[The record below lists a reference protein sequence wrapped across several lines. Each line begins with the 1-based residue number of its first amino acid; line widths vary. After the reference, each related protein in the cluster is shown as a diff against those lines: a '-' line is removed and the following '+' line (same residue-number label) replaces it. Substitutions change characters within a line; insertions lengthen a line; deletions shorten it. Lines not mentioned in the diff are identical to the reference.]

1 MKKGIKAILALCFLS
16 VFGMFFMPLIE
27 VSDAELSVFNILK
40 ISVQSGASDSV
51 EIINDLQTVI
61 GTSMMQFIIMY
72 GILVAL
78 VLIAVVLVTMLK
90 GKTAYF
96 SSIGMS
102 LGINVYTSVTTLLLI
117 SKLKALMKSKLF
129 YGTGITT
136 PIVILTIAI
145 WEMIT
150 ILIILLSVL
159 GLMFE
164 KNSEPELKREE
175 LPIPAPIPNIKS
187 EPIPFQETAP
197 YQEQIY
203 IPEEEPV
210 VEEPKEFAGM
220 IKNTNQ
226 QVLVLDDKVEVYAVN
241 NGDIERYE
249 EGNIL
254 AKIYYISE
262 YQEYC
267 VEPLEMR
274 TVLLKSG
281 QPLGAN
287 RLYYLPRGTEI
298 SIKDAKYELC

>member
-27 VSDAELSVFNILK
+27 VSDAEMSVFDILK

-61 GTSMMQFIIMY
+61 GTSMMKFIIMY

-117 SKLKALMKSKLF
+117 SKLKSLMKSKLF

-136 PIVILTIAI
+136 SIVILTIAI

-159 GLMFE
+159 GLIFE

-175 LPIPAPIPNIKS
+175 RPSPDPLP
-187 EPIPFQETAP
+187 
-197 YQEQIY
+197 
-203 IPEEEPV
+203 
-210 VEEPKEFAGM
+210 
-220 IKNTNQ
+220 
-226 QVLVLDDKVEVYAVN
+226 
-241 NGDIERYE
+241 
-249 EGNIL
+249 
-254 AKIYYISE
+254 KI
-262 YQEYC
+262 
-267 VEPLEMR
+267 
-274 TVLLKSG
+274 
-281 QPLGAN
+281 
-287 RLYYLPRGTEI
+287 
-298 SIKDAKYELC
+298 

>member
-1 MKKGIKAILALCFLS
+1 MKKGIKTILALCFFS

-27 VSDAELSVFNILK
+27 VSDAEMSVFNILK

-117 SKLKALMKSKLF
+117 SKLKALIKSKLF

-136 PIVILTIAI
+136 SVVILTIAI

-175 LPIPAPIPNIKS
+175 LPIPDPIPNIKP

-197 YQEQIY
+197 YQEHIS
-203 IPEEEPV
+203 IPE
-210 VEEPKEFAGM
+210 EEPKEFAGM
-220 IKNTNQ
+220 IKNTDQ